1 MIKYLEAVATG
12 NEFASAPCLSVHSAS
27 SISRILPNPLLSLSK
42 WYEKLHRVHGS
53 SEVIVDVDKSE
64 RECLQPIQATTL
76 SFLQFAALVPVHN
89 ASICEFAMPIS
100 KWIMHFKE
108 VVRKFGDIIPENG

>member
-1 MIKYLEAVATG
+1 MSSQPPVCQ
-12 NEFASAPCLSVHSAS
+12 FAAP
-27 SISRILPNPLLSLSK
+27 ISRILPNPLLILSK
-42 WYEKLHRVHGS
+42 WYEKLHRVHGI
-53 SEVIVDVDKSE
+53 SEAVVDVDKSE

-76 SFLQFAALVPVHN
+76 SFLQFTAPVPVRN
-89 ASICEFAMPIS
+89 TSVCEFATPIS

>member
-1 MIKYLEAVATG
+1 
-12 NEFASAPCLSVHSAS
+12 
-27 SISRILPNPLLSLSK
+27 
-42 WYEKLHRVHGS
+42 
-53 SEVIVDVDKSE
+53 VDVDKSG

-76 SFLQFAALVPVHN
+76 SFLQFAVPVPILN
-89 ASICEFAMPIS
+89 ASICEFVVPIS